1 MTTKQ
6 KDNQPW
12 IEKYRPK
19 GMDEISAQEETVNV
33 LKKTMESSNA
43 RTGKTSTILALA
55 RDIYGSEAMKSRVLE
70 LNASD
75 ERGIDIV
82 REKVKN
88 FARVTVSAGSGNGKN
103 LPPFKLIILDEADS
117 MTVDAQSALRRT
129 METYS
134 KMTRFCL
141 ICNYV
146 SRIIEPLASRCSKFR
161 FKPLDNSSIRSRL
174 TEIAKTESVQC
185 EPETIDMLITVSEGD
200 LRKAIMYLQSAYRLH
215 QNDIIKPEVIVE
227 IAGVVPFKVVDDLF
241 SAWIKKDFY
250 VIQKV
255 VQSVAREGYSGT
267 QVVSQLHDRVLTD
280 VELTCAQK
288 ARMSESFGLIDRA
301 LVDGSDEQLQLLKL
315 LIS

>member
-1 MTTKQ
+1 MSNNQPPPKKATSTE
-6 KDNQPW
+6 NQPW
-12 IEKYRPK
+12 IEKYRPR
-19 GMDEISAQEETVNV
+19 ETVNV
-33 LKKTMESSNA
+33 LKKTLESVSFANQSPHA
-43 RTGKTSTILALA
+43 DTLNQTGTGKTSTILALA
-55 RDIYGSEAMKSRVLE
+55 RDIYGPEAMKTRVLE

-88 FARVTVSAGSGNGKN
+88 FARVTVSSGVSS
-103 LPPFKLIILDEADS
+103 DEADS
-117 MTVDAQSALRRT
+117 MTMDAQSALRRT

-161 FKPLDNSSIRSRL
+161 FKPLDNTSIKSRL
-174 TEIAKTESVQC
+174 MEIAELSDLQ
-185 EPETIDMLITVSEGD
+185 TIDMLITVSEGD

-215 QNDIIKPEVIVE
+215 QDEVIQPDAIVE
-227 IAGVVPFKVVDDLF
+227 IAGVVPFRV
-241 SAWIKKDFY
+241 KDFY
-250 VIQKV
+250 VIQQA
-255 VQSVAREGYSGT
+255 VQRVTREGYSGT
-267 QVVSQLHDRVLTD
+267 QVVSQLHDRMLSD

-288 ARMSESFGLIDRA
+288 ARMSESFGAIDKA
-301 LVDGSDEQLQLLKL
+301 LVDGSDEQMQLLKL